1 LLVNTGFLATQVA
14 EVIVTRADGSAY
26 RGSGYQISAD
36 VVMTAAHVVANAR
49 SIQVRMDADSGD
61 EFKSIATR
69 RWLDVKCDIALLTMA
84 RERGVAIV
92 DARFAKLGDDHETI
106 EAHAA
111 GFPLWKLRTDE
122 FGDQFRD
129 FLDATGTISAI
140 SNRRSRTLELTVP
153 PPADSPDPEVSP
165 WGAMSGAAVW
175 VGRRIVG
182 VVSEHYRREGLNRLT
197 AKRIEHVLRVG
208 VDETDGR
215 SFSEALG
222 IQADSLPLAGAAQDD
237 VLVTTSSDLDLRVY
251 RVPSDWQPDGF
262 PCPVSDGSV
271 VDLGAILCLD
281 RGPSTTVV
289 AAQPGIGL
297 AEALTAVE
305 QGVIRQGSGPGLE
318 FGERVWRE
326 VTAHTAEGVVRAAE
340 VPPGLVLRTTADQD
354 RARAAQF
361 CEQVRAI
368 APAPIVVLVESDD
381 AVEAI
386 ASAVLVARQVRA
398 TAAGRR
404 AEVVSHTRPGGTLH
418 DSAKGGL
425 LAELDAGMRK
435 RSLQPPLIPS
445 GADDSA
451 VGVVELLNRYAFWG
465 SPRQEALA
473 IGLVRDFAPDYFGAL
488 VREHARHRDGS
499 ARWASLAAAASIDD
513 YVTVWL
519 DAVGEVGDPASL
531 PRDLRSPAVF
541 DAVVLGLI
549 RRGSEVLA
557 SWVDAVRNRRPAAV
571 QIADH
576 LAAGRSATDFLR
588 EADPEAVIAAG
599 RAGQFHLLTATVTS
613 PEGSPAWWAVL
624 GRSPLTERSVAVLAS
639 LSVESRQVAGF
650 TTQQV
655 EPDPAFADLAH
666 ELRIAMFPP
675 PPVKESLP

>member
-1 LLVNTGFLATQVA
+1 MDTGFSATQVA
-14 EVIVTRADGSAY
+14 EVVVTRTDGTEY
-26 RGSGYQISAD
+26 RGSGYQISAEL
-36 VVMTAAHVVANAR
+36 VLTGAHVVKYPR
-49 SIQVRMDADSGD
+49 RIDVRMDDGKPTEFAAVARVEWIGD
-61 EFKSIATR
+61 N
-69 RWLDVKCDIALLTMA
+69 CDIALLKLD
-84 RERGVAIV
+84 RERGVRV
-92 DARFAKLGDDHETI
+92 NGARFAKLGDGEELFT
-106 EAHAA
+106 AHAL
-111 GFPLWKLRTDE
+111 GFPRFKWREKLKIRE
-122 FGDQFRD
+122 SEH
-129 FLDATGTISAI
+129 ATGTVSAI
-140 SNRRSRTLELTVP
+140 SNRKTETLSFAVQHP
-153 PPADSPDPEVSP
+153 PPAGEDPEVSP
-165 WGAMSGAAVW
+165 WQGMSGSAVW
-175 VGRRIVG
+175 SHGRIVG
-182 VVSEHYRREGLNRLT
+182 VVCEHHHLEGT
-197 AKRIEHVLRVG
+197 AKLAGERIDQALAGGMDVAGRRLAEVLG
-208 VDETDGR
+208 VDAE
-215 SFSEALG
+215 
-222 IQADSLPLAGAAQDD
+222 SLPLAGPADTTPVSAAAG
-237 VLVTTSSDLDLRVY
+237 VLDLRVY

-531 PRDLRSPAVF
+531 PRDLRSPAIF

-557 SWVDAVRNRRPAAV
+557 SWVDAVRSRRPAAV

-588 EADPEAVIAAG
+588 EADPEAVIAAA